1 MEHIFI
7 SQNTHTTYAHIP
19 NFAIRIYINNEF
31 QNWLTISLWKKTE
44 RERKGEK
51 EEEWRWE
58 CMKESESK
66 KNEWMNESLRIYM
79 AILPHIV
86 GTIIL
91 QLCCN
96 LVCSFF

>member
-44 RERKGEK
+44 REKGRERRRMTMRMY
-51 EEEWRWE
+51 EREW
-58 CMKESESK
+58 K
-66 KNEWMNESLRIYM
+66 
-79 AILPHIV
+79 
-86 GTIIL
+86 
-91 QLCCN
+91 
-96 LVCSFF
+96 